1 MPETAPS
8 RNNKLVLWIAIAAIT
23 VVGFFALHYLLRDK
37 VTVRVAQA
45 SYQNLLSTIS
55 TNGKVEPVENF
66 AAHSPAGGTVQKVY
80 VVEGQKVHEGDL
92 LLTMNADDAR
102 SRVAQA
108 NEQVKAAQLAL
119 QSLQSGGTAEE
130 QINLGSELAA
140 AQLQVTQ
147 AQHDLNATQKLQQS
161 GSASAAEVISA
172 QQRLL
177 TAQNSLTAIQ
187 QRKSS
192 RFTSLDRAHAEA
204 VLAEAQAN
212 YSAAIANMKNVEV
225 RAPFDGTVY
234 SVSVKSYD
242 YVTSGDDMVAIAD
255 LSHLRVRAY
264 FDEPEIGKLSDGQAV
279 RITWDAKPSLA
290 WHGHIVQVPDTVITY
305 GTRTV
310 GEVLIS
316 VEDSDGQLLPNT
328 NVNAT
333 VTTLARQNVLAVPR
347 EALHTEGSANFIY
360 VLNGHT
366 LEKRAI
372 EIGGVNLTQVE
383 IVHGLNSGDTVAL
396 SASGVSALSNGLHVD
411 TIQ

>member
-1 MPETAPS
+1 MPENASS
-8 RNNKLVLWIAIAAIT
+8 RSSKYILWIAIAVIAII
-23 VVGFFALHYLLRDK
+23 GIFAIRFLLRDK
-37 VTVRVAQA
+37 VAVRVSQA

-55 TNGKVEPVENF
+55 TNGKVEPVEDF
-66 AAHSPAGGTVQKVY
+66 AAHSPAGGTVQKVF
-80 VVEGQKVHEGDL
+80 VKEGQKVHKGEL
-92 LLTMNADDAR
+92 LIAMNADDAR

-108 NEQVKAAQLAL
+108 DEQVKAAQLAL

-130 QINLGSELAA
+130 QIGLTSDIAS
-140 AQLQVTQ
+140 AQLQAKQ
-147 AQHDLNATQKLQQS
+147 AQRDLDATQKLQQS
-161 GSASAAEVISA
+161 GAASAGEVASA

-177 TAQNSLTAIQ
+177 TAHNSLTALE

-192 RFTSLDRAHAEA
+192 RFTPLDRAHAQA
-204 VLAEAQAN
+204 VLAEAQAS
-212 YSAAIANMKNVEV
+212 YAAALANMQNVEV

-234 SVSVKSYD
+234 SVSVKAYD
-242 YVTSGDDMVAIAD
+242 YVTAGDDMVEMAD
-255 LSHLRVRAY
+255 LSRLRVRAY
-264 FDEPEIGKLSDGQAV
+264 FDEPEIGKLANGQAV
-279 RITWDAKPSLA
+279 KIVWDAKPSLI

-347 EALHTEGSANFIY
+347 EALHTEGKANY
-360 VLNGHT
+360 VYVVNGDT
-366 LEKRAI
+366 LSKRAI
-372 EIGGVNLTQVE
+372 QIGGVNLTQVE
-383 IVHGLNSGDTVAL
+383 IVGGLNNGDTVAL
-396 SASGVSALSNGLHVD
+396 SASSSQPLSNGMHVD